1 MAIRWRE
8 ELKETE
14 QTRALN
20 GVYNLDASC
29 ISFCFIG
36 CYTSLVFLLLRF
48 YTVFNTIVN
57 LNVCSLAIFRFVI
70 KMHFFLCENNVYLC
84 IYINYIYINISLLY
98 LC

>member
-1 MAIRWRE
+1 MSTTLMRHASHF
-8 ELKETE
+8 
-14 QTRALN
+14 AL
-20 GVYNLDASC
+20 
-29 ISFCFIG
+29 
-36 CYTSLVFLLLRF
+36 LVATLVLFFLLLRF